1 VASEFSVPVATPK
14 VKRAVSAALLLCSN
28 RLSGDERSN
37 VLMVQKITEVVG
49 TSKRSFA
56 EAAENAVSEA
66 AKTLRGMKWAR
77 VSELEMGLEGKK
89 VTEYRTTVRIY
100 FDVER

>member
-1 VASEFSVPVATPK
+1 
-14 VKRAVSAALLLCSN
+14 
-28 RLSGDERSN
+28 
-37 VLMVQKITEVVG
+37 MVQKITEVVG

-77 VSELEMGLEGKK
+77 VSELEMSLEGKK

>member
-1 VASEFSVPVATPK
+1 MSSVQWRNASAMLGGSILLGKE
-14 VKRAVSAALLLCSN
+14 RA
-28 RLSGDERSN
+28 
-37 VLMVQKITEVVG
+37 LMVQKVTEVVG

-56 EAAENAVSEA
+56 EAAENAVTEA

-77 VSELEMGLEGKK
+77 VSELEMRLEDKK
-89 VTEYRTTVRIY
+89 VLEYRATLRLY